1 MLLLLLLFIIIS
13 SIFLTKKCLDSKK
26 YYDIFVLPM
35 IIAFLSL
42 LIFINCLIVHI
53 TANTFVNKKIQKSKI
68 EYESIINQIKELEN
82 DNEDVSSIEVIKE
95 ISKWNQK
102 VLDYKYGR
110 ENPWT
115 SLFYNKKYANSLKY
129 IDWKK

>member
-1 MLLLLLLFIIIS
+1 M
-13 SIFLTKKCLDSKK
+13 
-26 YYDIFVLPM
+26 
-35 IIAFLSL
+35 
-42 LIFINCLIVHI
+42 HI

-68 EYESIINQIKELEN
+68 EYESIISQIEELEN

-95 ISKWNQK
+95 ISEWNQK

-115 SLFYNKKYANSLKY
+115 SIFYNKKYANSLKY

>member
-1 MLLLLLLFIIIS
+1 MLFLLLLFIIIS
-13 SIFLTKKCLDSKK
+13 SVFLTKKCLDSKK
-26 YYDIFVLPM
+26 HCDIFILPM

-42 LIFINCLIVHI
+42 LIFISCLIMHI

-68 EYESIINQIKELEN
+68 EYESIISQIEELEN

-95 ISKWNQK
+95 ISEWNQK

-115 SLFYNKKYANSLKY
+115 SIFYNKKYANSLKY